1 MKCREFIPR
10 DLVLR
15 KVTRNTRDTTWGKLG
30 PTWEGLY
37 RVTSIVGIGAY
48 QLEDLDERPVARP
61 WNVSNYF

>member
-1 MKCREFIPR
+1 M
-10 DLVLR
+10 LR